1 MNDSPIPGASD
12 VAAMREIEDRVRARV
27 RATEEDTRRMQIQV
41 RLLGLGFGLTL
52 CLLGL
57 VIFAPG
63 LIGASP
69 SVDIVEAQRFRLIG
83 ADGGLRGEW
92 GVDEDGSTRLSLVD
106 QRRQPRLN
114 LTVLESG
121 FPGMALING
130 DGQRRA
136 VLGLLPDQ
144 TTTLV
149 FADGGGIP
157 RAVLGLTNADEA
169 NLVFADAEGVTRMG
183 MGLGGNGMGSV
194 LMPNDTVDTP
204 VEPAGTNDGP

>member
-1 MNDSPIPGASD
+1 MNDSPSPGAAD

-27 RATEEDTRRMQIQV
+27 RAMEEDTRRMLTQV

-57 VIFAPG
+57 QIFAPG
-63 LIGASP
+63 LIGASA
-69 SVDIVEAQRFRLIG
+69 SVDVVEAQRFRLLG
-83 ADGGLRGEW
+83 ADGVIRGEW
-92 GVDEDGSTRLSLVD
+92 GIDEDGSARLSLLD

-121 FPGMALING
+121 SPGMALING

-157 RAVLGLTNADEA
+157 RAVFGLTNADEA

-183 MGLGGNGMGSV
+183 MGLAGNGLGSV
-194 LMPNDTVDTP
+194 LMPQDTVDTP
-204 VEPAGTNDGP
+204 TGPDGS